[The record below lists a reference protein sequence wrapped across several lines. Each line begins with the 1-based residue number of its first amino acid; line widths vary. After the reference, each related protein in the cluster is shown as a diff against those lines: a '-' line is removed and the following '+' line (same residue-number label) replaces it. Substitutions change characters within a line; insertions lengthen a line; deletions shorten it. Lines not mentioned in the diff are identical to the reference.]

1 MDQLTL
7 TGATLIDRT
16 KPARGV
22 EMKKGTMVEMTGQER
37 DHDHHAAH
45 ASHASNSSHSSHDHS
60 AHSHSNSHS
69 DSHGHVH
76 DHSGGGADCCPVP
89 KVPQVRVVYTPPSK
103 EELEKATPQEMRMSL
118 ETLIRLGGYEE
129 TFEPL
134 LTVILDNRPDA
145 YDSVLNALGEDHYS
159 LLHWA
164 AKRSTYYWWLFINTC
179 Y

>member
-16 KPARGV
+16 KPASGV
-22 EMKKGTMVEMTGQER
+22 DTKKGSTLEMTNQEH
-37 DHDHHAAH
+37 DHDHHASH
-45 ASHASNSSHSSHDHS
+45 ASHASHDHS
-60 AHSHSNSHS
+60 AHSHSH
-69 DSHGHVH
+69 
-76 DHSGGGADCCPVP
+76 AVP

-103 EELEKATPQEMRMSL
+103 EELDKATPQEMRMSL
-118 ETLIRLGGYEE
+118 ETLIRLGGYED

-164 AKRSTYYWWLFINTC
+164 AKRSTYNS
-179 Y
+179 